1 MDRSERGH
9 LSDMDIA
16 RLLTGSGSRAL
27 HQALAEH
34 LDACAVCRDLMAQAA
49 IAQRHDSQGTEA
61 RGGPVTVPADGFLVE
76 VLETLEAAF
85 PAIVNAPAARRR
97 IALAPLL
104 VDAPAEPLALAAK
117 PAPAQAHTLPTL
129 TSDDGM
135 ILVHFRR
142 PSADKPIH
150 AYVVRKTPPEP
161 GSMWIVFGDA
171 KRSFLVGAGGVTE
184 LTGVREN
191 DLLTGRL
198 ALELR
203 PSPDMGSPGE

>member
-76 VLETLEAAF
+76 VLETLEAEF
-85 PAIVNAPAARRR
+85 PEIVNAPAARRR

-104 VDAPAEPLALAAK
+104 FDAQAEPLALAAK
-117 PAPAQAHTLPTL
+117 PAPAQTLPTL
-129 TSDDGM
+129 TSDDGT

-142 PSADKPIH
+142 PSPDKPIH
-150 AYVVRKTPPEP
+150 AYVVRKTPPAP
-161 GSMWIVFGDA
+161 GSMWIVFDDA
-171 KRSFLVGAGGVTE
+171 KRSFLVDAGGVTE
-184 LTGVREN
+184 LTGIREE

-203 PSPDMGSPGE
+203 PSSDCVAPGA

>member
-1 MDRSERGH
+1 MDRSEREH

-34 LDACAVCRDLMAQAA
+34 LDACAACRDLLAQAA
-49 IAQRHDSQGTEA
+49 IAQRDDSQGTEA
-61 RGGPVTVPADGFLVE
+61 RGGPVTVPADGLLVE

-85 PAIVNAPAARRR
+85 PAIVNAPAAHHRV
-97 IALAPLL
+97 ALAPLL
-104 VDAPAEPLALAAK
+104 IAAQTEPLALAAK
-117 PAPAQAHTLPTL
+117 PAPAQALPTL
-129 TSDDGM
+129 ASDDGT

-142 PSADKPIH
+142 PSPDKPI
-150 AYVVRKTPPEP
+150 YGFVVRRTPPAP
-161 GSMWIVFGDA
+161 GNMWIVFGDS
-171 KRSFLVGAGGVTE
+171 KRSFPVDAGGVTE
-184 LTGVREN
+184 LTGVREE

-203 PSPDMGSPGE
+203 PSLGTGSPGA